1 MKFFRLMGASERQ
14 GFGRPLIFKTATEY
28 QFREPEI
35 ITDLEH
41 TELKIWNIDLVDSYP
56 DLDKE
61 EKAILRAIMKSP
73 NPLSVYEIMSL
84 TNIGEYKTQKTIK
97 AFTES
102 DNPLI
107 EKLGNG
113 RATKYRLLQS
123 SEEILTQLQI
133 TLDRLKASFR

>member
-1 MKFFRLMGASERQ
+1 MGASERQ
-14 GFGRPLIFKTATEY
+14 GFGGPLIFKTATEY

-41 TELKIWNIDLVDSYP
+41 TELKIWNIYLVDSYP

-84 TNIGEYKTQKTIK
+84 TNIGEYKTRKTIK